1 MSSSEGILSVRV
13 LLADQRPDVRLAL
26 AILLNKEPGVN
37 VVGSASETEG
47 LLALAR
53 SAHPDIVVLDCDLP
67 GGHTDDV
74 LSSLHILDQHLKI
87 LLLNTTSSPATYDQ
101 LTNID
106 AIVSKNDSP
115 EILLKTFR
123 TLFAV

>member
-1 MSSSEGILSVRV
+1 MRV

-26 AILLNKEPGVN
+26 AILFNKEPGVN
-37 VVGSASETEG
+37 VVGSVSETEG
-47 LLALAR
+47 LLSLAR

-67 GGHTDDV
+67 GDRTESV
-74 LSSLHILDQHLKI
+74 LNSLHVLDHNLKV
-87 LLLNTTSSPATYDQ
+87 LLLNASSKPITRTQ

-115 EILLKTFR
+115 EILLEKFHM
-123 TLFAV
+123 LLAA

>member
-1 MSSSEGILSVRV
+1 MRV

-37 VVGSASETEG
+37 VVGSVSETEG

-53 SAHPDIVVLDCDLP
+53 SARPDIVVLDCDLP

-74 LSSLHILDQHLKI
+74 LSSLHTLDQHLKI
-87 LLLNTTSSPATYDQ
+87 LLLNITSSPATYAQ

-115 EILLKTFR
+115 EILLEKFR